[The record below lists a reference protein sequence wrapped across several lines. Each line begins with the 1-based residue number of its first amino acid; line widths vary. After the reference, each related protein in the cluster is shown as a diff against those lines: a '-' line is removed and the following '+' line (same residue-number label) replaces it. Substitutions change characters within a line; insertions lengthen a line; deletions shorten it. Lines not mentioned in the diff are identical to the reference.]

1 MNVQAAFHR
10 GRPMS
15 PWFDAFV
22 SKYGAVFMGIGVGTT
37 AKWALVLAEGRNL
50 TWRMVTIDFLL
61 APMVALLTVYLS
73 VRVGMDPH
81 TGAMLGALF
90 AVTSDRVVRLV
101 RVRFLQKVD
110 DELQAYVAHQRGL
123 IREEVQQEISSREII
138 SDVLSGKAPDH
149 YKSQKTRKLD

>member
-1 MNVQAAFHR
+1 MNGSATLHP

-22 SKYGAVFMGIGVGTT
+22 SKYGPILMGIGVGTT

-50 TWRMVTIDFLL
+50 TWRMVMIDFLL
-61 APMVALLTVYLS
+61 APMVALLTVYASGKLG
-73 VRVGMDPH
+73 VAPE
-81 TGAMLGALF
+81 TGAMLGALL

-110 DELQAYVAHQRGL
+110 EELQLYVAHQRGL
-123 IREEVQQEISSREII
+123 IREEVQTEISSQEII
-138 SDVLSGKAPDH
+138 SDVLSGNAPDH
-149 YKSQKTRKLD
+149 YKAQRTRKLD

>member
-1 MNVQAAFHR
+1 MNAHAAFHP

-73 VRVGMDPH
+73 VRVGMDPQ

-110 DELQAYVAHQRGL
+110 EELQAYVAHQRGI
-123 IREEVQQEISSREII
+123 IREEVQTEISSQEVI
-138 SDVLSGKAPDH
+138 SDVLSGKAPEH
-149 YKSQKTRKLD
+149 YKAQRTRKLD